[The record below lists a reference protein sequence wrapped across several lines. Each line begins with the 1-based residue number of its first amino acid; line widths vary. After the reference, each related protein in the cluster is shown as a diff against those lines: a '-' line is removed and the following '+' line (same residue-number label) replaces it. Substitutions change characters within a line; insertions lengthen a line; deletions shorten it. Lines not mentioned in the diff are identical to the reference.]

1 MCVFDSKKIGW
12 KKYMCVIMVDG
23 IFEKHLWLEIKIYN
37 YLLMKKK
44 QIGNTYIYIITMM
57 NKVFFFCGCCSRHRF
72 DFVTYFCCVVWSS
85 FKCVVSQRAEQCCE
99 LTVG

>member
-57 NKVFFFCGCCSRHRF
+57 NKVFFFVVVVLVIVLILSRIS
-72 DFVTYFCCVVWSS
+72 V
-85 FKCVVSQRAEQCCE
+85 A
-99 LTVG
+99 